1 LATLREIKS
10 RISSV
15 KSTEK
20 ITRAMKMVASVKFRK
35 AQQNVLQAR
44 PYARKIN
51 DILRSLIPSI
61 ENLDNELLKE
71 REVKKVCF
79 IVVAADRGLCGSF
92 NTNLVKS
99 ANSYIKENLSGFN
112 SSGNL
117 TMITLGRKTF
127 DHFSKRNFDIY
138 AKFSGIFDKLDFAS
152 AQSVIKEIV
161 SGYVKKDFDKVV
173 VMYNEFKNVVQS
185 KIVTEQL
192 LPIQRF
198 EQTEAEEN
206 RNDAV
211 PMRQQMNVSNY
222 IFEPSIEEIIST
234 MLPRHLNTQ
243 VWRILLESYASEQ
256 AARMTAMDSATSNA
270 NDLVATL
277 QLTYNRARQAAIT
290 KEILE
295 VVGGAEALNEAN

>member
-51 DILRSLIPSI
+51 EILRSLIPSI

-99 ANSYIKENLSGFN
+99 ANAYIKKDLSEFN
-112 SSGNL
+112 NSGNL
-117 TMITLGRKTF
+117 TLITLGRKTF

-152 AQSVIKEIV
+152 AQAVIKEIV

-173 VMYNEFKNVVQS
+173 VMYNEFKNIVQS
-185 KIVTEQL
+185 KIITEQL

-198 EQTEAEEN
+198 EQTEAGEK
-206 RNDAV
+206 
-211 PMRQQMNVSNY
+211 MNVSNY

>member
-1 LATLREIKS
+1 MATLREIKS

-51 DILRSLIPSI
+51 EILRSLIPSI

-99 ANSYIKENLSGFN
+99 ANAYIKKDLSEFN
-112 SSGNL
+112 NSGNL
-117 TMITLGRKTF
+117 TLITLGRKTF

-152 AQSVIKEIV
+152 AQAVIKEIV

-173 VMYNEFKNVVQS
+173 VMYNEFKNIVQS
-185 KIVTEQL
+185 KIITEQL

-198 EQTEAEEN
+198 EQTEAGEK
-206 RNDAV
+206 
-211 PMRQQMNVSNY
+211 MNVSNY

>member
-1 LATLREIKS
+1 MATLREIKS

-99 ANSYIKENLSGFN
+99 ANAYIKENLSGFN

-117 TMITLGRKTF
+117 TLITLGRKTF

-152 AQSVIKEIV
+152 AQAVIKEIV

-198 EQTEAEEN
+198 EQKEILEGEGK
-206 RNDAV
+206 
-211 PMRQQMNVSNY
+211 MNVSNY